1 MHFLDAW
8 SSLPPLDL
16 VRLLLPVGA
25 LLLATLAPGPVPAR
39 IAALIVT
46 ADLPFL
52 RELGPPALIAGWV
65 ILWLAIAWWAGPP
78 GAGARAATSAPHR
91 GVEPGAVGL
100 LVSVALLVLLVA
112 ALARYDLDAD
122 PARRAG
128 AAVALMGVGL
138 AHLMVRRH
146 VRRAAV
152 GFGALGLGL
161 QLLDSLARASVLGV
175 PAASFAVLLATAAA
189 VALAIRLGAT
199 RVRVAGSEWVSDAH
213 DLHD

>member
-1 MHFLDAW
+1 VHFLDAW

-16 VRLLLPVGA
+16 ARLLLPVGA
-25 LLLATLAPGPVPAR
+25 LALATLAPGPVPAR

-52 RELGPPALIAGWV
+52 RELGPPLVIAGWV
-65 ILWLAIAWWAGPP
+65 TLWLAIAWWAGPP
-78 GAGARAATSAPHR
+78 GPAARAGSGPSHP

-100 LVSVALLVLLVA
+100 LVSIALLVLLVA
-112 ALARYDLDAD
+112 ALARHDMDAD

-128 AAVALMGVGL
+128 AAVALVGVGL

-175 PAASFAVLLATAAA
+175 PSASFAILLATAAA
-189 VALAIRLGAT
+189 VALAIRLGAA
-199 RVRVAGSEWVSDAH
+199 RARVAGSEWVSDAH